1 MSAKMIAL
9 AVLNSEQKEA
19 AQSYSAKAKELIT
32 KFGGR
37 PQGRYGLVEA
47 LVGDQPAQLTLVVDF
62 DEASQIKDFIKSDE
76 YQALVPER
84 DKGFQSMNIYIAQ

>member
-1 MSAKMIAL
+1 MSVKMIAL

-19 AQSYSAKAKELIT
+19 AQSYSAKAKDLIL

-37 PQGRYGLVEA
+37 PEGRYGLIES
-47 LVGDQPAQLTLVVDF
+47 LVGQTPAQVTLVVDF
-62 DEASQIKDFIKSDE
+62 DDASQIKDFINSDE

-84 DKGFQSMNIYIAQ
+84 ELGFQSMNIYIAQ